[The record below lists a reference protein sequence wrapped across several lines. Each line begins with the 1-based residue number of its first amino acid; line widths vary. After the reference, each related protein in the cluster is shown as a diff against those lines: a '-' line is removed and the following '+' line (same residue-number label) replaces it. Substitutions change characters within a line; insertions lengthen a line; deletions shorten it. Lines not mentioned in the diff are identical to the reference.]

1 MSTYD
6 KAKQSADFLLASTKY
21 RPKIAVICG
30 TGLGALSDM
39 VENPDCFPY
48 EAIPNFPACTAP
60 GHAGKMVFGRLRGV
74 DVVLMKGRFHMYE
87 GHDMATCA
95 FPVRVWFLMGVEK
108 LMSTAAAGGLNQ
120 DFAVGD
126 FMMIEDHVSFPGF
139 AGRNPLTGANDERFG
154 PRFIPLDDAYSPALR
169 QVGREVASE
178 VGMDLKEGVYV
189 QLGGP
194 SFETPAELRML
205 KALGVD
211 AVGMSVVHEI
221 ITARHCGMEAIAFA
235 AIGNMCVLQV
245 QKHKRSAEEVQALAY
260 EVIDGIKPFEQNL
273 KLFVS
278 TLIERINAM

>member
-1 MSTYD
+1 
-6 KAKQSADFLLASTKY
+6 
-21 RPKIAVICG
+21 
-30 TGLGALSDM
+30 
-39 VENPDCFPY
+39 
-48 EAIPNFPACTAP
+48 
-60 GHAGKMVFGRLRGV
+60 
-74 DVVLMKGRFHMYE
+74 
-87 GHDMATCA
+87 
-95 FPVRVWFLMGVEK
+95 MGVEK
-108 LMSTAAAGGLNQ
+108 LMSTAAAGGLNH

-221 ITARHCGMEAIAFA
+221 ITARHCKHYLI
-235 AIGNMCVLQV
+235 VL
-245 QKHKRSAEEVQALAY
+245 
-260 EVIDGIKPFEQNL
+260 
-273 KLFVS
+273 
-278 TLIERINAM
+278 